1 MSLHLGKPLLKKKK
15 KKSVFGLKQAING
28 ITWGKEMGDLNTC
41 LKGDAEKV
49 EGSGLGP
56 CGSDVRL
63 CCSSGRK
70 ENLAFVAV

>member
-1 MSLHLGKPLLKKKK
+1 
-15 KKSVFGLKQAING
+15 
-28 ITWGKEMGDLNTC
+28 MGDLNTC